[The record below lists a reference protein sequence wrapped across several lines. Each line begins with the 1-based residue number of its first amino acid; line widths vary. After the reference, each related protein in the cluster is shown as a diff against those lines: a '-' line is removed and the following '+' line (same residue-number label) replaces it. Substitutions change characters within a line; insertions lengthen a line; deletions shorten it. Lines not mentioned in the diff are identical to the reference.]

1 MAFCIRFKAILYILC
16 FDALEKEHKTYLI
29 DIIDQ
34 CCRYRV
40 RARYP
45 VVDWYKYD
53 ERRSGHLASV
63 QSAFNV
69 RRLETGRTER
79 WKKQRWLVAWETEGK
94 TPEDW
99 DPLDDKFNIHD
110 KTTYHSDE
118 RTKYNIKFNRRFKY
132 AEGLIAGAEQGVFP
146 SGQRKD

>member
-16 FDALEKEHKTYLI
+16 FDASEKEHKTYLI

-63 QSAFNV
+63 QSAFYMYDDWKQA
-69 RRLETGRTER
+69 ER
-79 WKKQRWLVAWETEGK
+79 SGKKNNAGWLLGK
-94 TPEDW
+94 
-99 DPLDDKFNIHD
+99 LKA
-110 KTTYHSDE
+110 
-118 RTKYNIKFNRRFKY
+118 KY
-132 AEGLIAGAEQGVFP
+132 
-146 SGQRKD
+146 